1 MKFTPNVKVRRE
13 KRGCVVFD
21 TLREKVF
28 VTNETGARIVAGI
41 EAGLTPEALV
51 AQLSAEY
58 DQPAKAIEREVKQFI
73 KSLRSNG
80 LALAEETE
88 R

>member
-41 EAGLTPEALV
+41 EAGLSPEALV

-58 DQPAKAIEREVKQFI
+58 DQPAEVIEGEVRRFI
-73 KSLRSNG
+73 ESLCSNG
-80 LALAEETE
+80 IALVEESQP
-88 R
+88 

>member
-1 MKFTPNVKVRRE
+1 MKFSPNVKVRRE
-13 KRGCVVFD
+13 KRGGVVFD

-28 VTNETGARIVAGI
+28 VTNETGARIVEGI
-41 EAGLTPEALV
+41 EAGLSPEALV

-58 DQPAKAIEREVKQFI
+58 DQPAEVIEAEVRQFI
-73 KSLRSNG
+73 ESLRSNG
-80 LALAEETE
+80 IALTEETQ